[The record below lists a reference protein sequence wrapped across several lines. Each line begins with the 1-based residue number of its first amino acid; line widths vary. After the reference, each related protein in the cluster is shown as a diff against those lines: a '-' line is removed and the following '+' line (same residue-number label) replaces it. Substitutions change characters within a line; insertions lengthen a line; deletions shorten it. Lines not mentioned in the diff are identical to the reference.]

1 MLLNINARRKLLV
14 RRLYPTPLRP
24 LPLYSP
30 NRREGTFSEIGGSKP
45 LDQHTTYS
53 EQSRVTLGSCCLLPG
68 HSHTCCEDLL
78 QRATGCCSRVARE
91 LLLCSAL
98 RTARSI
104 GYTGLSSQ
112 GAGLPFLCLLGN

>member
-1 MLLNINARRKLLV
+1 MGA
-14 RRLYPTPLRP
+14 T
-24 LPLYSP
+24 LYSP
-30 NRREGTFSEIGGSKP
+30 NCREGSFSEIGGSKP

-78 QRATGCCSRVARE
+78 RGATGCCSRVARE

-104 GYTGLSSQ
+104 GYNRTFFTGSRVALSVPSRQ
-112 GAGLPFLCLLGN
+112 LSA

>member
-30 NRREGTFSEIGGSKP
+30 NFLEGSFSEIGGSKP

-78 QRATGCCSRVARE
+78 RRATDCCSPVAGQ
-91 LLLCSAL
+91 LVLC
-98 RTARSI
+98 RGAR
-104 GYTGLSSQ
+104 
-112 GAGLPFLCLLGN
+112 AV

>member
-1 MLLNINARRKLLV
+1 MRPPVRGKDPCSTGCLV
-14 RRLYPTPLRP
+14 GSFP
-24 LPLYSP
+24 
-30 NRREGTFSEIGGSKP
+30 EVGGSKP
-45 LDQHTTYS
+45 RHQHTAYS